1 VVAEAKLPPSAP
13 PLLAQV
19 TAPVYP
25 VPAVVV
31 VTGVAPVTGPVT
43 PAIAATEIDERV
55 GVGVGVGLGL
65 GVGVGVGVGEGEGEG
80 AAAAGTGGGGGVA
93 VVIDVETADSG
104 EAPASLIAVK
114 VNV

>member
-1 VVAEAKLPPSAP
+1 MVAEAKLPTSAP

-31 VTGVAPVTGPVT
+31 VTGVAPVTGAVT

-55 GVGVGVGLGL
+55 GVGVGVE
-65 GVGVGVGVGEGEGEG
+65 VGEGEGEGEG